1 MAKKKET
8 TSSATT
14 TSAATRLNTY
24 EAMFLLP
31 PGAAA
36 DQDGTGIRLCRSI
49 IERHAGEVILI
60 KKLDERKLSYEVN
73 GQKRGTYAI
82 AYFRGPG
89 PIVASIE
96 RDVKLNDEILRVM
109 VTHADHLNEQEMNA
123 VEPQPIVREERPSWE
138 RGFDDRGPR
147 RDDRGPRGDDRG
159 RDDRGPREE
168 RPRDDRPREDRPP
181 RPRREEAG
189 APAAAGAGAGADGGA
204 NKD

>member
-1 MAKKKET
+1 MAKKKE
-8 TSSATT
+8 ATT
-14 TSAATRLNTY
+14 TSATATSAVAAPNTY

-31 PGAAA
+31 PGAAME
-36 DQDGTGIRLCRSI
+36 QDGTGLRLCRSI

-60 KKLDERKLSYEVN
+60 KKWDERKLSYEVN
-73 GQKRGTYAI
+73 GQKRGTYVI

-89 PIVASIE
+89 AIVASIE

-109 VTHADHLNEQEMNA
+109 VTQADHLNETEMNA
-123 VEPQPIVREERPSWE
+123 VEPQPIIREERPSWE

-159 RDDRGPREE
+159 PREE

-181 RPRREEAG
+181 RRREE
-189 APAAAGAGAGADGGA
+189 APAAAGAGADAGA

>member
-1 MAKKKET
+1 MAKKKE
-8 TSSATT
+8 ATT
-14 TSAATRLNTY
+14 TSATATSAAAAPNTY

-31 PGAAA
+31 PGAAME
-36 DQDGTGIRLCRSI
+36 QDGTGLRLCRSI

-60 KKLDERKLSYEVN
+60 KKWDERKLSYEVN
-73 GQKRGTYAI
+73 GQKRGTYVI

-89 PIVASIE
+89 AIVASIE

-109 VTHADHLNEQEMNA
+109 VTQADHLNETEMNA
-123 VEPQPIVREERPSWE
+123 VEPQPIIREERPSWE

-159 RDDRGPREE
+159 PREE

-181 RPRREEAG
+181 RRREE
-189 APAAAGAGAGADGGA
+189 APAAAGAGADAGA

>member
-1 MAKKKET
+1 MAKKKE
-8 TSSATT
+8 ATT
-14 TSAATRLNTY
+14 TSATATSAAAAPNTY

-31 PGAAA
+31 PGAAME
-36 DQDGTGIRLCRSI
+36 QDGTGLRLCRSI

-60 KKLDERKLSYEVN
+60 KKWDERKLSYEVN
-73 GQKRGTYAI
+73 GQKRGTYVI

-89 PIVASIE
+89 AIVASIE

-109 VTHADHLNEQEMNA
+109 VTQADHLNETEMNA
-123 VEPQPIVREERPSWE
+123 VEPQPIIREERPSWE

-159 RDDRGPREE
+159 PREE

-181 RPRREEAG
+181 RRREEAP
-189 APAAAGAGAGADGGA
+189 APAGAGADAGA

>member
-1 MAKKKET
+1 MAKKKE
-8 TSSATT
+8 ATT
-14 TSAATRLNTY
+14 TSATATAAAAAPNTY

-31 PGAAA
+31 PGAAME
-36 DQDGTGIRLCRSI
+36 QDGTGLRLCRSI

-60 KKLDERKLSYEVN
+60 KKWDERKLSYEVN
-73 GQKRGTYAI
+73 GQKRGTYVI

-89 PIVASIE
+89 AIVASIE

-109 VTHADHLNEQEMNA
+109 VTQADHLNETEMNA
-123 VEPQPIVREERPSWE
+123 VEPQPIIREERPSWE

-159 RDDRGPREE
+159 PREE

-181 RPRREEAG
+181 PRRRDEAPAAEAG
-189 APAAAGAGAGADGGA
+189 AG
-204 NKD
+204 KE

>member
-1 MAKKKET
+1 MAKKKE
-8 TSSATT
+8 ATT
-14 TSAATRLNTY
+14 TSATATATTAATNTY

-31 PGAAA
+31 PGAAME
-36 DQDGTGIRLCRSI
+36 QDGTGLRLCRSI

-60 KKLDERKLSYEVN
+60 KKWDERKLSYEVN
-73 GQKRGTYAI
+73 GQKRGTYVI

-89 PIVASIE
+89 AIVAAVE

-109 VTHADHLNEQEMNA
+109 VTQADHLNETEMNA

-147 RDDRGPRGDDRG
+147 RDDRGPREDRPP
-159 RDDRGPREE
+159 REDRGPRDE
-168 RPRDDRPREDRPP
+168 RPREDRPREDRPP
-181 RPRREEAG
+181 RARREE
-189 APAAAGAGAGADGGA
+189 APAAAGADAGA

>member
-1 MAKKKET
+1 MAKKKE
-8 TSSATT
+8 ATT
-14 TSAATRLNTY
+14 TSATATAAAAAPNTY

-31 PGAAA
+31 PGAAME
-36 DQDGTGIRLCRSI
+36 QDGTGLRLCRSI

-60 KKLDERKLSYEVN
+60 KKWDERKLSYEVN
-73 GQKRGTYAI
+73 GQKRGTYVI

-89 PIVASIE
+89 AIVASIE

-109 VTHADHLNEQEMNA
+109 VTQADHLNETEMNA
-123 VEPQPIVREERPSWE
+123 VEPQPIIREERPSWE

-159 RDDRGPREE
+159 PREE

-181 RPRREEAG
+181 RRREE
-189 APAAAGAGAGADGGA
+189 APAAAGAGADAGA